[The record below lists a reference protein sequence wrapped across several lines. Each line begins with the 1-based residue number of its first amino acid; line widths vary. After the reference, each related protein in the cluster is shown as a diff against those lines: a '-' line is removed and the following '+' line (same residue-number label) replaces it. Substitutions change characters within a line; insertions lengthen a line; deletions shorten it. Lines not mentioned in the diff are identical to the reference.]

1 MTFSYLLIRKQF
13 TSNSQPTLA
22 PLCTVRAENAQR
34 FTFRARWP
42 AGGSKGLPRHSWL
55 NASRLSLVRQRLG
68 ICEAPCG
75 VIQCEQFIIE
85 MMAHNLN
92 SMHNRID
99 MSNSPQDVPGE
110 HQPLVSVVMVMRN
123 VDRYLAEAVDS
134 ILDQTFKDFEF
145 IILDFGSTDLSKE
158 IAADYAARDARVIL
172 HEIPTCGLAEA
183 RNAGCSFARGR
194 YIAVQDA
201 DDISLPER
209 LRCQVEFMEKHA
221 DVGVLGGA
229 AQWVDAEGRPLWI
242 LNFPIED
249 HEIRAALATKCP
261 FMHTSVLMRRDT
273 FVAVHGYRRPFTT
286 SQDYDLWLRIS
297 EHCQCAN
304 LAQVLVKYRLHPH
317 QASISKRKHQ
327 THCAIAARV
336 SAAIRKTGGP
346 DPLDSV
352 ETITRNSWL
361 VCTCPPPSCKLAS
374 SGITETGSKICSRLR
389 NTQLPFR

>member
-1 MTFSYLLIRKQF
+1 
-13 TSNSQPTLA
+13 
-22 PLCTVRAENAQR
+22 
-34 FTFRARWP
+34 
-42 AGGSKGLPRHSWL
+42 
-55 NASRLSLVRQRLG
+55 
-68 ICEAPCG
+68 
-75 VIQCEQFIIE
+75 
-85 MMAHNLN
+85 
-92 SMHNRID
+92 
-99 MSNSPQDVPGE
+99 MSNPPQDVARE

-123 VDRYLAEAVDS
+123 IDHYLAEAVES

-145 IILDFGSTDLSKE
+145 IILDFGSTDRSKE
-158 IAADYAARDARVIL
+158 IATEYAARDHRITL

-194 YIAVQDA
+194 YIAIQDA

-209 LRCQVEFMEKHA
+209 LQCQVEFMEKHP

-229 AQWVDAEGRPLWI
+229 AQWVDAEGSPLWI

-273 FVAVHGYRRPFTT
+273 FVAVHGYRAPFTT

-352 ETITRNSWL
+352 ETITPEL
-361 VCTCPPPSCKLAS
+361 LAS
-374 SGITETGSKICSRLR
+374 LHVSPAELQVSFFRDNRDWVKNMFAAKEYSVALQIAGDLLTSDLQYVERRQIARLQMLVAR
-389 NTQLPFR
+389 LHWRKKQFSESFFAAWSAVTPAVAIDFGRALLRRIWRLART